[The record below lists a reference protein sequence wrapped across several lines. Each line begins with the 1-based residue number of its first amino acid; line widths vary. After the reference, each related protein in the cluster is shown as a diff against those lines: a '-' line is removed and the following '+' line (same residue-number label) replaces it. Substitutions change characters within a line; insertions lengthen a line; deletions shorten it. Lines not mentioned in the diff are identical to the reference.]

1 MPSNKRRIFLGFPF
15 LIIVAALLMGLIVM
29 LLWNFIFPAV
39 LHTEKISYWQAVAL
53 LVLCRILFFGF
64 RRGRPGDHRAQ
75 MWRGAGPQWRQ
86 KWMTMSDEE
95 RAKFREEWRQKRC
108 GKPGEESIREEPK

>member
-15 LIIVAALLMGLIVM
+15 LIIIAVLLMGLIVM
-29 LLWNFIFPAV
+29 LLWNFIFPPV

-64 RRGRPGDHRAQ
+64 RRGGPGDHRAQ